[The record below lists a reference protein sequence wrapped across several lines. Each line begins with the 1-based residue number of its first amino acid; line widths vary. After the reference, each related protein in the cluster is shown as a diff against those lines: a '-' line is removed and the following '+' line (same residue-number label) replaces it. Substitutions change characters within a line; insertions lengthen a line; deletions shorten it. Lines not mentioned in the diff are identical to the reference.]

1 MREFLKSTWDGLDR
15 EAWQRF
21 FMAVAGLGLAFAAA
35 VFSSVAR
42 ERGSLLATSIF
53 AITALCLALIVGLL
67 TVPFLARR
75 VAAARMKDAF
85 DYELTREGIVYI
97 VVLVIIGI
105 AALNTANNLL
115 WIVEAAMLAAIVVS
129 GIGSAADLRRLELDV
144 VVPSNAFAK
153 VPVQLR
159 VNLINPRL
167 WMPAFSVKVFSP
179 ADKKKQRRGWGWG
192 QAGLGFP
199 REKKRLR
206 IPGYPPGPQKPSR
219 VPAGHP

>member
-1 MREFLKSTWDGLDR
+1 MRHMVARYRSGKHFRHYRDFAGLCHTNPRKHGEPMREFLKSTWESLDR

-105 AALNTANNLL
+105 
-115 WIVEAAMLAAIVVS
+115 
-129 GIGSAADLRRLELDV
+129 
-144 VVPSNAFAK
+144 
-153 VPVQLR
+153 
-159 VNLINPRL
+159 
-167 WMPAFSVKVFSP
+167 
-179 ADKKKQRRGWGWG
+179 
-192 QAGLGFP
+192 
-199 REKKRLR
+199 
-206 IPGYPPGPQKPSR
+206 
-219 VPAGHP
+219 

>member
-1 MREFLKSTWDGLDR
+1 MRQFFKSTWESLDR

-42 ERGSLLATSIF
+42 ERGNLLATSIF
-53 AITALCLALIVGLL
+53 AITALCLSLIVGLL

-85 DYELTREGIVYI
+85 DYELTREGIFYI

-144 VVPSNAFAK
+144 VVPKNAFAK

-167 WMPAFSVKVFSP
+167 WMPAFSVKVFTP
-179 ADKKKQRRGWGWG
+179 VDKKQQRRSWEWSKTEFV
-192 QAGLGFP
+192 FP
-199 REKKRLR
+199 KKKRGCGCPTTR
-206 IPGYPPGPQKPSR
+206 
-219 VPAGHP
+219 